1 MTKRINW
8 NNILQQVG
16 VLKERLVDQNFCIDL
31 AHNILSSM
39 SPNLQHRPEIN
50 SPAISAY
57 WSREFLEQHKLNS
70 FPIDPNSIYIELEYY
85 SYLNISEIRD
95 TAYSLGTSIYII
107 DLISDTTDAKSGML
121 IDDWLDE
128 NEEFQYAMQ
137 DLWNDELSSIWQS
150 EGKLITKKNTVNYS
164 HYWKNEQYIYQLRIY
179 DGGGR
184 PILVALLGTY
194 LDYT

>member
-16 VLKERLVDQNFCIDL
+16 ALKERLVDQNFCIDL
-31 AHNILSSM
+31 AHNIFSFM
-39 SPNLQHRPEIN
+39 SANLKHRPEIN

-57 WSREFLEQHKLNS
+57 WSKEFLEQHKLNS
-70 FPIDPNSIYIELEYY
+70 YPLNANSIYIELDYY
-85 SYLNISEIRD
+85 SYLNIDEIRD
-95 TAYSLGTSIYII
+95 AAYRLGTSIYLI
-107 DLISDTTDAKSGML
+107 DLIADTTDAKSGML

-137 DLWNDELSSIWQS
+137 DLWNNDLSSIWQS
-150 EGKLITKKNTVNYS
+150 EGKLITKKNTINYS
-164 HYWKNEQYIYQLRIY
+164 HYWKNEQYIYQLRVY

-194 LDYT
+194 LDYI